1 MFDDLLIVFSG
12 GEVRALV
19 QTLAGEKMRN
29 LMRKLRKKRRKMP
42 SKREEGHVEEKKEEA
57 ADTVDYAN
65 EKVPAD

>member
-1 MFDDLLIVFSG
+1 MPSK
-12 GEVRALV
+12 R
-19 QTLAGEKMRN
+19 
-29 LMRKLRKKRRKMP
+29 KRRKMP